1 VTKIAPYIAAMDAST
16 PPIDAHARDVLG
28 IASSLRA
35 TLRALDARKVDAQRR
50 ASERERSALD
60 ARVAAWMLRRRKV
73 MKKTLSDSAREELR
87 ALFNV
92 LDSDG
97 GGEVEFDEFAEAWS
111 MMAGGDRARDE
122 ARNVFFN
129 TIDIDRSGT
138 MDFEEFVKLMND
150 LEYGNACSGRVANA
164 SEMLANASRALQT
177 RKAVNDFITQW
188 TRIGATSA
196 SSAAK

>member
-1 VTKIAPYIAAMDAST
+1 MGALT

-35 TLRALDARKVDAQRR
+35 TLRTLDARKVDARRR

-97 GGEVEFDEFAEAWS
+97 GGEVEFEEFAEAWS

-122 ARNVFFN
+122 ARHIFFN

-150 LEYGNACSGRVANA
+150 LEYGNACSGGGA

>member
-1 VTKIAPYIAAMDAST
+1 
-16 PPIDAHARDVLG
+16 
-28 IASSLRA
+28 
-35 TLRALDARKVDAQRR
+35 
-50 ASERERSALD
+50 
-60 ARVAAWMLRRRKV
+60 
-73 MKKTLSDSAREELR
+73 MKKTLSESAREELR

-111 MMAGGDRARDE
+111 MMSGGDRAASDD
-122 ARNVFFN
+122 ARNIFFN

-150 LEYGNACSGRVANA
+150 LEYGSACSGGGG
-164 SEMLANASRALQT
+164 EMLANASRALQT
-177 RKAVNDFITQW
+177 RKAVTDFITQW
-188 TRIGATSA
+188 TRIGAVTA